1 VKTAIWKKMQI
12 YGCRQRNK
20 RGKGGKREERLRIRQ
35 GKERMD
41 NGRQKFHDG

>member
-1 VKTAIWKKMQI
+1 MGAGRGI
-12 YGCRQRNK
+12 RNK
-20 RGKGGKREERLRIRQ
+20 KGKGGKQEERLRIRQ